1 MLGSEPFVNEA
12 KIWIFWV
19 GRNKNTTQFKSFFT
33 EDILSL
39 PFLLGFVLDLFS
51 TYAVHVDGTAEG
63 NLRAPGAN
71 GFLDFGR
78 QQQIKL
84 LPVLLRAD
92 EEGVDVVL
100 EQELVSVATVAS
112 LRLVGA
118 LQTVQRG
125 P

>member
-12 KIWIFWV
+12 KIWIFGW
-19 GRNKNTTQFKSFFT
+19 RKENAAQFKSFSP
-33 EDILSL
+33 EDILSTVL
-39 PFLLGFVLDLFS
+39 RGFVQAHFS
-51 TYAVHVDGTAEG
+51 TYTVHVDGTAKG
-63 NLRAPGAN
+63 NLRAPGAV

-78 QQQIKL
+78 QQQIDL
-84 LPVLLRAD
+84 LLVLLRAD

-100 EQELVSVATVAS
+100 EQEFVPVTTMAG

-118 LQTVQRG
+118 LQTVQCG